1 MFVLWKTDCDC
12 TRLRAATRKITA
24 GDDAAR
30 APVGVNVSQWG
41 RLRKLGEVSQVPM
54 SIQNLAE
61 VAELERSTV
70 ARNIR
75 VLEREGLVAL
85 GESVEDRRVA
95 TIVLTDQ
102 GLAVLRTGEPLW
114 QSAQRQVEQLLGRRP
129 ASDLRA
135 LLLSL

>member
-1 MFVLWKTDCDC
+1 M
-12 TRLRAATRKITA
+12 
-24 GDDAAR
+24 
-30 APVGVNVSQWG
+30 
-41 RLRKLGEVSQVPM
+41 
-54 SIQNLAE
+54 
-61 VAELERSTV
+61 AELERSTV

-85 GESVEDRRVA
+85 GESVEDRRAA
-95 TIVLTDQ
+95 TIVMTGQ

-114 QSAQRQVEQLLGRRP
+114 QNAQRQVEQLLGRRP

>member
-1 MFVLWKTDCDC
+1 MYILVLVKTDCYC
-12 TRLRAATRKITA
+12 TSLRTATRKITA
-24 GDDAAR
+24 VYDAAM
-30 APVGVNVSQWG
+30 APVGVNVAQWG
-41 RLRKLGEVSQVPM
+41 LLRKLGEVPM

-75 VLEREGLVAL
+75 VLERDGLVAL
-85 GESVEDRRVA
+85 GESVEDRRAA

-102 GLAVLRTGEPLW
+102 GLEVLRTGEPLW